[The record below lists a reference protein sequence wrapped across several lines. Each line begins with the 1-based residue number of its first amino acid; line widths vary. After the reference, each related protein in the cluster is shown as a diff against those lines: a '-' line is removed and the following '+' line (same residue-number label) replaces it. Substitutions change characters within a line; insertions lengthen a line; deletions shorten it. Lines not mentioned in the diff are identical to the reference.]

1 MRDDMSIVDWL
12 YLFDKIDTE
21 TWLIWG
27 YVIPGV
33 IVLVLFAIYLYLEWK
48 YYFLVFY
55 VLNGFFKLLKLTY
68 YIS

>member
-1 MRDDMSIVDWL
+1 MSNDLSIVDWL

-33 IVLVLFAIYLYLEWK
+33 IVAILIAIYLYLEWR
-48 YYFLVFY
+48 
-55 VLNGFFKLLKLTY
+55 N
-68 YIS
+68 

>member
-1 MRDDMSIVDWL
+1 MSNNLSIVDWL

-33 IVLVLFAIYLYLEWK
+33 IVAILIAIYFYLEWR
-48 YYFLVFY
+48 Y
-55 VLNGFFKLLKLTY
+55 
-68 YIS
+68 

>member
-1 MRDDMSIVDWL
+1 MSNDLSIIDWL

-33 IVLVLFAIYLYLEWK
+33 IVAILIAVYLYLEWR
-48 YYFLVFY
+48 Y
-55 VLNGFFKLLKLTY
+55 
-68 YIS
+68 